1 MPRNSDCKLPLP
13 NFSIQRFRGIN
24 DLWLPKLGRVTLLTG
39 INGVGKTTVLEAA
52 RIWATRGS
60 KKSVIGL
67 LTERGEICANKDG
80 QLDQD
85 DGLYI
90 KNLFWGRTPTLA
102 DPILIGPK
110 GSSESELLEIYCN
123 PKTYQGLLSTIRKF
137 GTAKS
142 TTTWSSMY
150 EDDSEIDLDTDDAF
164 ILIDDIQFNS
174 LGPGTSNTR
183 KIVEYWTKIVLTP
196 NENHA
201 VNALNIVAKDKIE
214 RIAVVGEKHT
224 QKIIAKTERSDI
236 PVPLKSLG
244 DGVTRFL
251 GVALAMPCSQ
261 GGFLF
266 LDEAENGIHYSALT
280 DFWRMVLQA
289 AHDNDVQVIATT
301 HSFDCVKGFAN
312 AAVENEEVEGVL
324 VRIEDSKNGLGAV
337 TFDES
342 DLEIVAADELEVR

>member
-1 MPRNSDCKLPLP
+1 MKKFGNGSVQ
-13 NFSIQRFRGIN
+13 S
-24 DLWLPKLGRVTLLTG
+24 LLTG
-39 INGVGKTTVLEAA
+39 KNGVGKTTVLEAA

-67 LTERGEICANKDG
+67 LTERGEICADKDG
-80 QLDQD
+80 RLDQE

-90 KNLFWGRTPTLA
+90 KNLFWGRTPTSA
-102 DPILIGPK
+102 DRIIIGPK
-110 GSSESELLEIYCN
+110 GSGESELLNIHYV
-123 PKTYQGLLSTIRKF
+123 PKIPNSISSTIRKF

-142 TTTWSSMY
+142 ATIWSSLY
-150 EDDSEIDLDTDDAF
+150 EDDSKIDLDIDDAF
-164 ILIDDIQFNS
+164 TLIDDIQFNS

-183 KIVEYWTKIVLTP
+183 KIVEHWTKIALTP
-196 NENHA
+196 NENRA

-214 RIAVVGEKHT
+214 RIAVVGEQRT
-224 QKIIAKTERSDI
+224 QRIIAKTERSDI
-236 PVPLKSLG
+236 PVPLNSLG

-266 LDEAENGIHYSALT
+266 IDEAENGIHYSALT
-280 DFWRMVLQA
+280 NFWRMVLQA

-312 AAVENEEVEGVL
+312 AAIENREVEGVL
-324 VRIEDSKNGLGAV
+324 IRIEDSKDGLGAV

-342 DLEIVAADELEVR
+342 DLEIVAVDEIEVG

>member
-1 MPRNSDCKLPLP
+1 MPRNSDCTLPLP

-39 INGVGKTTVLEAA
+39 TNGIGKTTVLEAA

-67 LTERGEICANKDG
+67 LTERGEICVDEDG
-80 QLDQD
+80 RLDQQ

-90 KNLFWGRTPTLA
+90 KNLFWGRTPKPA
-102 DPILIGPK
+102 DRIIIGPK
-110 GSSESELLEIYCN
+110 GSSESELLNIRYI
-123 PKTYQGLLSTIRKF
+123 PKMPNSISSTRRKF
-137 GTAKS
+137 GKSKS
-142 TTTWSSMY
+142 TTAWSSLY
-150 EDDSEIDLDTDDAF
+150 EGNSEIDLDIDDAF
-164 ILIDDIQFNS
+164 TSIDNIQFNS
-174 LGPGTSNTR
+174 LGPGTSSTR
-183 KIVEYWTKIVLTP
+183 KIVEYWTKIALTP
-196 NENHA
+196 NENRA
-201 VNALNIVAKDKIE
+201 VKALNIVAKDKIE
-214 RIAVVGEKHT
+214 RVAVVGEKHT

-236 PVPLKSLG
+236 PVPLMSLG
-244 DGVTRFL
+244 NGVTRFL

-342 DLEIVAADELEVR
+342 DLEIVAADEIEVR